1 MAGRGGSEPEGSG
14 GGAEPAGAAS
24 SRASAVAPAPLGE
37 ARLAAIPGVLGKIAR
52 ERAADHASA
61 PRDRGLTDR
70 TERDREHD
78 GASHGVG
85 APTERA
91 ERDPR
96 PVFSAALLA
105 AKHEAAAAGLTPL
118 AFITEIKRSSPSQGH
133 IAPLDPVRAAREYLA
148 GGAAALSVLTEP
160 RHFGG
165 DLAHLRAVAGAV
177 PLPLLRK
184 EFVVHPEQVREA
196 VAAGASAVLLMVSVL
211 GEATGEY
218 LRYAKG
224 LGLEALVEV
233 HDAGE
238 LAVALEAGAR
248 VLGVNNRDLTT
259 LAVDLG
265 TAPKLI
271 AAARESGYAGVSVA
285 ESGYATNADLASVA
299 HLADAVLV
307 GTSLAGSG
315 DLTGALRRLRGMA

>member
-1 MAGRGGSEPEGSG
+1 MAGRRDVGTGEHG
-14 GGAEPAGAAS
+14 AGAGP
-24 SRASAVAPAPLGE
+24 SAPPPVAAPAPLTE
-37 ARLAAIPGVLGKIAR
+37 PHLAAIPGVLGRIAR
-52 ERAADHASA
+52 ERAADYAAA
-61 PRDRGLTDR
+61 PRVGA
-70 TERDREHD
+70 RDR
-78 GASHGVG
+78 ASPPREEAPEERSEGV
-85 APTERA
+85 
-91 ERDPR
+91 PR
-96 PVFSAALLA
+96 PKLSAALLA
-105 AKHEAAAAGLTPL
+105 AKREAEAAGLTPL
-118 AFITEIKRSSPSQGH
+118 AFIAEIKRSSPSQGH

-165 DLAHLRAVAGAV
+165 DLGHLRAVAVAV

-196 VAAGASAVLLMVSVL
+196 VAARASAVLLMVSVL

-218 LRYAKG
+218 LRYAEG

-233 HDAGE
+233 HDARE

-248 VLGVNNRDLTT
+248 VLGVNNRDLAT

-271 AAARESGYAGVSVA
+271 AAARERGYAGVSVA

-299 HLADAVLV
+299 GLADAVLV

-315 DLTGALRRLRGMA
+315 DLTGALRRLRGGAERT

>member
-1 MAGRGGSEPEGSG
+1 MAGRRDVGTGEHG
-14 GGAEPAGAAS
+14 AGAGP
-24 SRASAVAPAPLGE
+24 SAPPPVAAPAPLTE
-37 ARLAAIPGVLGKIAR
+37 PHLAAIPGVLGRIAR
-52 ERAADHASA
+52 ERAADYAAA
-61 PRDRGLTDR
+61 PRVGA
-70 TERDREHD
+70 RDR
-78 GASHGVG
+78 ASPPREEAPEERSEGGV
-85 APTERA
+85 
-91 ERDPR
+91 PR
-96 PVFSAALLA
+96 PKLSAALLA
-105 AKHEAAAAGLTPL
+105 AKREAEAAGLTPL
-118 AFITEIKRSSPSQGH
+118 AFIAEIKRSSPSQGH

-165 DLAHLRAVAGAV
+165 DLGHLRAVAVAV

-196 VAAGASAVLLMVSVL
+196 VAARASAVLLMVSVL

-218 LRYAKG
+218 LRYAEG

-233 HDAGE
+233 HDARE

-248 VLGVNNRDLTT
+248 VLGVNNRDLAT

-271 AAARESGYAGVSVA
+271 AAARERGYAGVSVA

-299 HLADAVLV
+299 GLADAVLV

-315 DLTGALRRLRGMA
+315 DLTGALRRLRGGAERT